1 MGLRLY
7 LFGLYSTL
15 VISIGL
21 WLLIIVNVNPYQAP
35 VWIVAIFYLTL
46 FLFFVA
52 FFAIILFYLKIWLT
66 NREVIFSHLMPS
78 LRQSMILALIIV
90 GLLFL
95 QQVRVLNW
103 WVAGLFVIAVAMIEL
118 FFRSKK

>member
-7 LFGLYSTL
+7 LFSLYSTL
-15 VISIGL
+15 IVALGL
-21 WLLIIVNVNPYQAP
+21 WLLVFLNVNPFQAP
-35 VWIVAIFYLTL
+35 YWIVGIFYLTL

-52 FFAIILFYLKIWLT
+52 LFAIILFYLKVWLT

-78 LRQSMILALIIV
+78 LRQSMILALMIV

-95 QQVRVLNW
+95 EQVGVLNW

>member
-15 VISIGL
+15 VVALGL
-21 WLLIIVNVNPYQAP
+21 WLVVLLNVNPFQAP
-35 VWIVAIFYLTL
+35 FWIVGIFYLTL

-52 FFAIILFYLKIWLT
+52 FFAIILFYFKVWVT

-78 LRQSMILALIIV
+78 LRQSMILALMIV

-95 QQVRVLNW
+95 KQVGVLNW

>member
-1 MGLRLY
+1 MALRLY

-15 VISIGL
+15 LASLGL
-21 WLLIIVNVNPYQAP
+21 WALVVFNVDPFRAP
-35 VWIVAIFYLTL
+35 FWIVAIFYLTL
-46 FLFFVA
+46 YLFLLSL
-52 FFAIILFYLKIWLT
+52 FAIILFYLKIWAT

-78 LRQSMILALIIV
+78 LRQSAIIALILV

-103 WVAGLFVIAVAMIEL
+103 WVAGLFVIAIAMLEL